1 MNDNLGKIINL
12 NDLYDLIDLYK
23 YASIEGEKVE
33 LIVYPTEDNK
43 RIITIGLQNGFSRDR
58 DTFIFEDGDK
68 FDKEVMPQIISYY
81 SCDDSLGNWS
91 VVEPEIEGATIK
103 ATNETTSGNLVY
115 LDTNDSELV
124 STLSDKVEEVKED
137 TTYKKEDL
145 TNEDKIWDEIILY
158 AKERRQ
164 LIDYYKGASFSK
176 EELEKIYDFVK
187 NLAENVSEINYGKSR
202 KSRKNNEEY
211 LNKLFKDKDKLLSMG
226 FDEELM
232 NKIVNTSTIKKL
244 AHLSGIEKRVRKR
257 LDLNNESIQSKIEF
271 ATSELDKVEYF
282 DLKNASAKQFKNKEF
297 IESRPKA
304 IGELSKL
311 YDNPDL
317 YDEET
322 REKYKGYCDEILE
335 YLERKTKD
343 EKKVVETKAIP
354 EEITFTE
361 YDNSVVDSYDDLLEA
376 LDLIQG
382 AKLDSEHYEI
392 IVEPDL
398 ENSTS
403 RKVRIALIDGP
414 TRSDVFEFRFNNG
427 EEFDYKIKEILDAI
441 YAKDPKFKTTIL
453 YVNKPFEELGKKE
466 LTETRDNN
474 EVLLKGVKETLVL
487 TKEKEIE
494 KEKIVE
500 DAPEHDSIEM
510 VNGIPLEALEKLEK
524 EILDYTDEKEK
535 EPKESVKEDKNEF
548 SLFDIDL
555 ATYKLL
561 VDKYKDQLED
571 KFYNGELEFD
581 EYKVV
586 HKIYKLKNHLLD
598 YYNENYEKSSTL
610 SYSEMSKFA
619 ECELYLTAIYTI
631 EAKYKDN
638 KKRIQELSKDTNLIS
653 AGKLLLSTL
662 RNLDEFSEN
671 NEKNMDSL
679 VDFSIN
685 RYAEIMEKYNSNPI
699 GFNSESMRK
708 EKDELLQM
716 ITYKIK
722 LSDAYNTLVFRQD
735 ELTDEELKL
744 LANYETKLIKIYEID
759 SKHQENIDAI
769 INELSKDKQFLTPSA
784 RLWLSELAEESNKDI
799 LFEVVENKKEDK
811 EKDFITEIKDAYEK
825 AMSYSNIDTPASIQV
840 KFERGNK
847 EEADLIIYNKVE
859 DQNIVEYQRTF
870 DSETLEKDIM
880 PVLGDIYSNNNE
892 LKFNIKFN
900 VADSND
906 ACLLLS
912 GVDHRELKI
921 TYAPEEFVDKYKK
934 MFEEKFEE
942 TKEQEKTL

>member
-33 LIVYPTEDNK
+33 LIVYPTKDNK

-68 FDKEVMPQIISYY
+68 YDREILPQILSYY

-115 LDTNDSELV
+115 LDTNNPELV
-124 STLSDKVEEVKED
+124 STLSETVEEVKDE

-202 KSRKNNEEY
+202 KSRTNNEEY
-211 LNKLFKDKDKLLSMG
+211 LNKLFEDKDKLLSMG
-226 FDEELM
+226 LDEELM

-398 ENSTS
+398 ENSTA
-403 RKVRIALIDGP
+403 RKVRIALIDGH

-441 YAKDPKFKTTIL
+441 YAKDPKYKTTIL

-494 KEKIVE
+494 KEKTVE
-500 DAPEHDSIEM
+500 GAPEHDPIEM

-685 RYAEIMEKYNSNPI
+685 RYAEIMEKYNNNPI

>member
-33 LIVYPTEDNK
+33 FIVYPTEDNK

-81 SCDDSLGNWS
+81 SCDDSLGNWN

-115 LDTNDSELV
+115 LDTNNPELV

-398 ENSTS
+398 ENSTA

-474 EVLLKGVKETLVL
+474 EILLKGVKETLVL

-494 KEKIVE
+494 KEKTVE
-500 DAPEHDSIEM
+500 DAPEHDPIEM

-685 RYAEIMEKYNSNPI
+685 RYAEIMEKYNNNPI

-870 DSETLEKDIM
+870 DYETLENDIM

>member
-1 MNDNLGKIINL
+1 
-12 NDLYDLIDLYK
+12 
-23 YASIEGEKVE
+23 
-33 LIVYPTEDNK
+33 
-43 RIITIGLQNGFSRDR
+43 
-58 DTFIFEDGDK
+58 
-68 FDKEVMPQIISYY
+68 
-81 SCDDSLGNWS
+81 
-91 VVEPEIEGATIK
+91 
-103 ATNETTSGNLVY
+103 
-115 LDTNDSELV
+115 
-124 STLSDKVEEVKED
+124 
-137 TTYKKEDL
+137 
-145 TNEDKIWDEIILY
+145 
-158 AKERRQ
+158 
-164 LIDYYKGASFSK
+164 
-176 EELEKIYDFVK
+176 
-187 NLAENVSEINYGKSR
+187 
-202 KSRKNNEEY
+202 
-211 LNKLFKDKDKLLSMG
+211 
-226 FDEELM
+226 
-232 NKIVNTSTIKKL
+232 
-244 AHLSGIEKRVRKR
+244 
-257 LDLNNESIQSKIEF
+257 
-271 ATSELDKVEYF
+271 
-282 DLKNASAKQFKNKEF
+282 
-297 IESRPKA
+297 
-304 IGELSKL
+304 
-311 YDNPDL
+311 
-317 YDEET
+317 
-322 REKYKGYCDEILE
+322 
-335 YLERKTKD
+335 
-343 EKKVVETKAIP
+343 
-354 EEITFTE
+354 
-361 YDNSVVDSYDDLLEA
+361 
-376 LDLIQG
+376 
-382 AKLDSEHYEI
+382 
-392 IVEPDL
+392 
-398 ENSTS
+398 
-403 RKVRIALIDGP
+403 
-414 TRSDVFEFRFNNG
+414 
-427 EEFDYKIKEILDAI
+427 
-441 YAKDPKFKTTIL
+441 
-453 YVNKPFEELGKKE
+453 
-466 LTETRDNN
+466 
-474 EVLLKGVKETLVL
+474 
-487 TKEKEIE
+487 
-494 KEKIVE
+494 
-500 DAPEHDSIEM
+500 
-510 VNGIPLEALEKLEK
+510 
-524 EILDYTDEKEK
+524 
-535 EPKESVKEDKNEF
+535 
-548 SLFDIDL
+548 
-555 ATYKLL
+555 
-561 VDKYKDQLED
+561 
-571 KFYNGELEFD
+571 
-581 EYKVV
+581 
-586 HKIYKLKNHLLD
+586 
-598 YYNENYEKSSTL
+598 
-610 SYSEMSKFA
+610 MSKFA

-685 RYAEIMEKYNSNPI
+685 RYAEIMEKYNNNPI

-870 DSETLEKDIM
+870 DYETLENDIM

-921 TYAPEEFVDKYKK
+921 TYAPEEFIDKYKK